1 MNNILKTLAACAAGL
16 AICLPVSA
24 KQSESEQVR
33 GLIDK
38 VNKHWQAENSPQVR
52 AFWDNAAYHTG
63 NMEAY
68 FLTGN
73 EDYLAYSEAW
83 AEHNQWMGA
92 KSNDRSKWKY
102 SYGETDEYVLFGD
115 WQICFQVYADLYNIL
130 PDDNRIRRAKEVME
144 YEMSTPNND
153 YWWWS
158 DGLYM
163 VMPVM
168 TKYYKI
174 TGNQK
179 YLDKLYEYILY
190 SDSIMFDKEEN
201 LYYRDAKY
209 VYPKHKSVNGKKDFW
224 ARGDGWV
231 LAGLAKVLKDLPAD
245 YKHHDFFVQKFQA
258 LAKAVAAL
266 QQPEGYW
273 TRSMMDPEHAPGP
286 ETSGTAFFTYGMLW
300 GINNGYLSE
309 AEYMPVVEKAWK
321 YLSETDVEKVIL
333 VKACTSCDFEDLPDY
348 VQKSLKERYSSESA
362 HGSAVISWEDFLM
375 MGDSYTGIV
384 EAPVDIHRPLFRA
397 YTSGSTGPSKQV
409 THSAHTMLSV
419 VAQMNFYAGGDGFRP
434 NLLITSLPP
443 CLVAVVVSMYLMA
456 LSSNK
461 LLILA
466 PFCRVEDV
474 DLEMM
479 RTRPTFWPIIPIFM
493 ETVMRNGRIPDDYDM
508 SHLQA
513 AGVGSESYNNTQ
525 MKNAQEF
532 LRAHNCNIRLT
543 TGYGSSEAGSNV
555 SMPMTPH
562 PMGYG
567 NVGVPTYFNTISIFE
582 PGTQNELTYNV
593 LGEVCISGPG
603 LMLGYDNPE
612 ATAKTLQVHEDGM
625 TWLHTGDIG
634 FMNEDGVL
642 YVQTRGTA
650 PRYGGGD
657 LATLPMENVIADAE
671 IEGID
676 DEFFVVVPDSTHPG
690 YYVPYLYIVPK
701 EGYTVAD
708 LEDEI
713 RECLEAYMQP
723 VEIIEIAARPFFH
736 FKTNRI
742 GLARELLQD
751 RNFKFGSIIKANRE
765 ARA

>member
-1 MNNILKTLAACAAGL
+1 MIA
-16 AICLPVSA
+16 
-24 KQSESEQVR
+24 
-33 GLIDK
+33 
-38 VNKHWQAENSPQVR
+38 H
-52 AFWDNAAYHTG
+52 
-63 NMEAY
+63 
-68 FLTGN
+68 
-73 EDYLAYSEAW
+73 DYLS
-83 AEHNQWMGA
+83 
-92 KSNDRSKWKY
+92 
-102 SYGETDEYVLFGD
+102 
-115 WQICFQVYADLYNIL
+115 
-130 PDDNRIRRAKEVME
+130 
-144 YEMSTPNND
+144 
-153 YWWWS
+153 
-158 DGLYM
+158 
-163 VMPVM
+163 
-168 TKYYKI
+168 
-174 TGNQK
+174 
-179 YLDKLYEYILY
+179 
-190 SDSIMFDKEEN
+190 
-201 LYYRDAKY
+201 
-209 VYPKHKSVNGKKDFW
+209 
-224 ARGDGWV
+224 
-231 LAGLAKVLKDLPAD
+231 
-245 YKHHDFFVQKFQA
+245 
-258 LAKAVAAL
+258 
-266 QQPEGYW
+266 QQEL
-273 TRSMMDPEHAPGP
+273 E
-286 ETSGTAFFTYGMLW
+286 
-300 GINNGYLSE
+300 
-309 AEYMPVVEKAWK
+309 K

>member
-1 MNNILKTLAACAAGL
+1 
-16 AICLPVSA
+16 
-24 KQSESEQVR
+24 
-33 GLIDK
+33 
-38 VNKHWQAENSPQVR
+38 
-52 AFWDNAAYHTG
+52 
-63 NMEAY
+63 
-68 FLTGN
+68 
-73 EDYLAYSEAW
+73 
-83 AEHNQWMGA
+83 
-92 KSNDRSKWKY
+92 
-102 SYGETDEYVLFGD
+102 
-115 WQICFQVYADLYNIL
+115 
-130 PDDNRIRRAKEVME
+130 
-144 YEMSTPNND
+144 
-153 YWWWS
+153 
-158 DGLYM
+158 
-163 VMPVM
+163 
-168 TKYYKI
+168 
-174 TGNQK
+174 
-179 YLDKLYEYILY
+179 
-190 SDSIMFDKEEN
+190 
-201 LYYRDAKY
+201 
-209 VYPKHKSVNGKKDFW
+209 
-224 ARGDGWV
+224 
-231 LAGLAKVLKDLPAD
+231 
-245 YKHHDFFVQKFQA
+245 
-258 LAKAVAAL
+258 
-266 QQPEGYW
+266 
-273 TRSMMDPEHAPGP
+273 
-286 ETSGTAFFTYGMLW
+286 
-300 GINNGYLSE
+300 
-309 AEYMPVVEKAWK
+309 
-321 YLSETDVEKVIL
+321 
-333 VKACTSCDFEDLPDY
+333 
-348 VQKSLKERYSSESA
+348 
-362 HGSAVISWEDFLM
+362 M

-676 DEFFVVVPDSTHPG
+676 DEFFVVVPTVRIPDIT
-690 YYVPYLYIVPK
+690 YRIYILFRRK
-701 EGYTVAD
+701 A
-708 LEDEI
+708 I
-713 RECLEAYMQP
+713 RLQILKMRSENALRHTCSLLRLLRLLHGRFS
-723 VEIIEIAARPFFH
+723 IS
-736 FKTNRI
+736 KTNRI